1 MEHCLCHNCNHPCAH
16 LCKTAKSKG
25 RKGKKDVKIAHMCHF
40 SHKPHGKLCCG
51 GEDLLYESI
60 TSPKNSIPADTCDTQ
75 TDRRLS
81 ELSSSRNRSKGSR
94 SETRQRRRRSGDGS
108 SSRRSSSLPVVPS
121 VRRSPVPEEPESQ
134 DEEEEEVSECL
145 ECQRESS
152 VQVTDETT
160 GQQAV
165 RSRSGSELS
174 IASLPSTSSPVEVF
188 IARGVLTDESDLD
201 FDLLHA
207 MPPKTP
213 SEGSFT
219 ERGRVS
225 GGLRSLVSCLVPGI
239 SYQKNSRT
247 RSHRKKRPHESLNK
261 PISTA
266 ISMEFSDNFKDQ
278 HIPASV
284 YSAES
289 DSRSRRK
296 GLSTSPED
304 LDTGHESSVHLRSDL
319 IQTPLRD
326 SCSNIS
332 ESNHNAINEKY
343 LVANFIDSCT
353 HSPDFLPDQDKRP
366 ISASTMTTSPE
377 PDKQSFVQENM
388 SADHRDSG
396 IWSKVSTTAS
406 ILQVELDVIA
416 ESENI
421 MPVKESEGHLTE
433 TSGGRSSGYQRQDCR
448 RSPFEPSSS
457 SSLRSGRKCASGRK
471 GRAPRP
477 PAVHV
482 FPNSDSLSCKS
493 ACRSFSPNAR
503 KRKSHKSRP
512 APSPPPT
519 HGTSLLIRSLSEQ
532 RQLNVKN
539 CLNAVPA
546 FRSEV
551 NLKAERQVTQS
562 GNTTATEEGDTLYV
576 SFDGDDGQHRSREGC
591 TCFSA
596 EFATPV
602 EDPEFLSPPVSPPS
616 SLPLPPP
623 PDSLL
628 LGCRCR
634 DVSVQV
640 SSFPS
645 SFDREE
651 DSGDEEE
658 DYADLET
665 EDDEDDSSADA
676 TVNYE
681 SEDYVGHSHSL
692 VVCTSC
698 GCHLFSGHRDGD
710 SHTHPLSSCPSG
722 GMSHN
727 NNNHRNGDM
736 RHGAESPS
744 WLANDARGSPDT
756 RAEIRASH
764 CPSSCRWRNSYQRTF
779 SLQFPVRDRSHPPVT
794 SSPAPG
800 PEDGQ
805 SSVTRSQLKS
815 GTRNEFGD
823 ADLSAI
829 SLNLK
834 ALLSPHRDWV
844 RCSMCRTEVCW
855 QSATARL
862 RLLVNCIP
870 SSLPNSNAF
879 FSSLPDLISFPG
891 SRYPV
896 PPITSCLLC
905 VEVCSLTRSRSSS
918 S

>member
-16 LCKTAKSKG
+16 LCKTRPAKG

-60 TSPKNSIPADTCDTQ
+60 TSPKTSIMPDATTFDSQ
-75 TDRRLS
+75 NGRRLS
-81 ELSSSRNRSKGSR
+81 ELSSGKNRTK
-94 SETRQRRRRSGDGS
+94 SETRQRRRKSTDG

-121 VRRSPVPEEPESQ
+121 ARQSPVPEEAS
-134 DEEEEEVSECL
+134 DCA
-145 ECQRESS
+145 ECQRESIVVQQS
-152 VQVTDETT
+152 VAQ
-160 GQQAV
+160 V

-188 IARGVLTDESDLD
+188 IARGALTDESDVD
-201 FDLLHA
+201 MDLLHSIA
-207 MPPKTP
+207 ARTV
-213 SEGSFT
+213 SETSFQ

-239 SYQKNSRT
+239 SYQKSSRN
-247 RSHRKKRPHESLNK
+247 RSNRKKRTHKSLNK
-261 PISTA
+261 QIPTA
-266 ISMEFSDNFKDQ
+266 ISMEFSDNFKD
-278 HIPASV
+278 HLIPASV
-284 YSAES
+284 YSAGS

-304 LDTGHESSVHLRSDL
+304 LDTGRDSSVNSHLHTNSDL
-319 IQTPLRD
+319 TQTPIRN
-326 SCSNIS
+326 SCSNS

-353 HSPDFLPDQDKRP
+353 HDPDFLTHDLHKRP

-377 PDKQSFVQENM
+377 PDRQAQENM
-388 SADHRDSG
+388 TGDHRDSG

-416 ESENI
+416 EAGN
-421 MPVKESEGHLTE
+421 MAPVTGKNEVETTGH
-433 TSGGRSSGYQRQDCR
+433 RSPACQHERRECG

-457 SSLRSGRKCASGRK
+457 SSLRSAGKCRSGRK

-482 FPNSDSLSCKS
+482 FSSGNSVSCTS
-493 ACRSFSPNAR
+493 ACRSFSPTSR

-512 APSPPPT
+512 APSPPPVDRS
-519 HGTSLLIRSLSEQ
+519 SLLIRSLSEQ

-551 NLKAERQVTQS
+551 NLKAES
-562 GNTTATEEGDTLYV
+562 GNTTATEDTLYV
-576 SFDGDDGQHRSREGC
+576 SFDAADQQQLRSRDQC

-596 EFATPV
+596 EFATPDEL
-602 EDPEFLSPPVSPPS
+602 EDQELAEADFLSPPVSPPS

-623 PDSLL
+623 PDCLVTCSEE
-628 LGCRCR
+628 CRCR
-634 DVSVQV
+634 DASVQV
-640 SSFPS
+640 SRFPS
-645 SFDREE
+645 PPSDRE

-665 EDDEDDSSADA
+665 EDEEDSSADA

-692 VVCTSC
+692 VVCTAC
-698 GCHLFSGHRDGD
+698 GCHLFRDD
-710 SHTHPLSSCPSG
+710 DKSHILPLTGCPSA
-722 GMSHN
+722 SLSYN
-727 NNNHRNGDM
+727 RSSNQSRSDM
-736 RHGAESPS
+736 RDCLPNGAK
-744 WLANDARGSPDT
+744 ARDSSMVGHKSSKVRT
-756 RAEIRASH
+756 RAD

-779 SLQFPVRDRSHPPVT
+779 SLQFPVRDRSRAVIAASGPVD
-794 SSPAPG
+794 SQ
-800 PEDGQ
+800 DGSRTAHQ
-805 SSVTRSQLKS
+805 FPRS
-815 GTRNEFGD
+815 GTRNEFPSETDGD
-823 ADLSAI
+823 FSAL

-834 ALLSPHRDWV
+834 ALLSPDRDWV
-844 RCSMCRTEVCW
+844 RCSMCRTQVCW
-855 QSATARL
+855 LAASTRL
-862 RLLVNCIP
+862 RLLVI
-870 SSLPNSNAF
+870 A
-879 FSSLPDLISFPG
+879 FSS
-891 SRYPV
+891 
-896 PPITSCLLC
+896 
-905 VEVCSLTRSRSSS
+905 
-918 S
+918 